1 MPRPQIY
8 PVKRLIG
15 FDQEQLDAIETW
27 RRRQTPIPTVS
38 EAIRRLVQ
46 QALAGADRR
55 PIGAAARNKAV
66 ELASREID
74 KMRDQSGT
82 EDQRAHRKRHLV
94 KGPPELRN
102 DRPKSKK

>member
-46 QALAGADRR
+46 QALTAADRR
-55 PIGAAARNKAV
+55 PISDAARNRAA

-74 KMRDQSGT
+74 KMKDQSVT
-82 EDQRAHRKRHLV
+82 EDQRVRRKRHLV
-94 KGPPELRN
+94 KGPRELRN
-102 DRPKSKK
+102 DRSKSKK